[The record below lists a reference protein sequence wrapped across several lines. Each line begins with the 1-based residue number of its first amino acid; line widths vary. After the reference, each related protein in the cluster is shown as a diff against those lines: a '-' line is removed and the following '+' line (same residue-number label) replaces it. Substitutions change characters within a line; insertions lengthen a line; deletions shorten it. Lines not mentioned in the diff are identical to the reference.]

1 MVGCGSFD
9 TPLHE
14 GEQRNNDHD
23 RTCDEQNFIPTALMC
38 EQVRMFSVRTDHGWS
53 VGDVLSVR
61 IARRG

>member
-1 MVGCGSFD
+1 MFGCRSFD

-14 GEQRNNDHD
+14 GEQRNDDHD

>member
-1 MVGCGSFD
+1 MVSCGSFD

-14 GEQRNNDHD
+14 GEQRNDDHD

-38 EQVRMFSVRTDHGWS
+38 DQVRMFGVRTDHGWS

>member
-1 MVGCGSFD
+1 
-9 TPLHE
+9 
-14 GEQRNNDHD
+14 
-23 RTCDEQNFIPTALMC
+23 MC

>member
-1 MVGCGSFD
+1 MFGCRSFD

-14 GEQRNNDHD
+14 GEQRNYDHD
-23 RTCDEQNFIPTALMC
+23 RTCDEQNFIPTTLMC